1 MRKLVC
7 HVFYRIRFSSQTL
20 YKSGVHKKRFASFH
34 RLSHVTRWNV
44 TFDFYWQFNRYKPE
58 EGKIT
63 ERDFASMMLTY
74 AGFPD
79 KKKAL
84 MIRRVKKAYKDSDK
98 AMVP

>member
-1 MRKLVC
+1 
-7 HVFYRIRFSSQTL
+7 
-20 YKSGVHKKRFASFH
+20 
-34 RLSHVTRWNV
+34 
-44 TFDFYWQFNRYKPE
+44 
-58 EGKIT
+58 
-63 ERDFASMMLTY
+63 MMLTY